1 MVFRKLS
8 VTRRPSVG
16 WVFLPETEMF
26 PTLSLRVPLELARL
40 PQFFAWQNIS
50 SGPASE
56 RLCWSWMPPTIEEL
70 TWSGTRSKCLRS
82 RKWHYPKAEFPMG
95 SNILYT
101 DLLIFHLKLS
111 NYSVANIPPR
121 TLVRC
126 IVEPRKCIY
135 DLLPTLSKGRHK
147 IIILDE
153 ADSMTEAAQQA
164 LRWGKVCQFMNH

>member
-1 MVFRKLS
+1 
-8 VTRRPSVG
+8 
-16 WVFLPETEMF
+16 
-26 PTLSLRVPLELARL
+26 
-40 PQFFAWQNIS
+40 
-50 SGPASE
+50 
-56 RLCWSWMPPTIEEL
+56 
-70 TWSGTRSKCLRS
+70 
-82 RKWHYPKAEFPMG
+82 MG

-121 TLVRC
+121 TLVCC